1 MKQKK
6 KKRKRKIFLPLFLI
20 FFIIIGFYSHQ
31 SYETAMHEQLPD
43 SLIEFEQKYPE
54 ATDFV
59 ENYHKY
65 KNKSFDL
72 DVSHEVRK
80 DNIPLFIQWDKRWGY
95 KTYGSNFLGVN
106 GCGPTSLSM
115 VICGLT
121 GKATWNPYKVAQFS
135 QKQGYYISGQGTSWD
150 LMTAGAKKLGLT
162 STEGTINNDYIRQ
175 NLTSSTPM
183 ICSMLPGDFTYSGHF
198 IVLTGI
204 DSEGRVVVN
213 DPNSPKNSEKHWDM
227 DRLFCHKSG
236 ISGNLRWKKLHNS
249 LFYACLA
256 RCLLCQAPIVF

>member
-121 GKATWNPYKVAQFS
+121 GKATWNAAVH
-135 QKQGYYISGQGTSWD
+135 
-150 LMTAGAKKLGLT
+150 TA
-162 STEGTINNDYIRQ
+162 
-175 NLTSSTPM
+175 P
-183 ICSMLPGDFTYSGHF
+183 ICSSRNPRRMFSAAAVPTQPAGCPP
-198 IVLTGI
+198 LTACG
-204 DSEGRVVVN
+204 
-213 DPNSPKNSEKHWDM
+213 PKNTPVTLTPKI
-227 DRLFCHKSG
+227 RKALT
-236 ISGNLRWKKLHNS
+236 
-249 LFYACLA
+249 AVPP
-256 RCLLCQAPIVF
+256 APAAPHAPLIRNN

>member
-6 KKRKRKIFLPLFLI
+6 KQRKRKIFLRLFLV
-20 FFIIIGFYSHQ
+20 FFIIFGFYSHQ

-121 GKATWNPYKVAQFS
+121 GKAKWNPYKVEQFT
-135 QKQGYYISGQGTSWD
+135 QKKGYYI
-150 LMTAGAKKLGLT
+150 
-162 STEGTINNDYIRQ
+162 R
-175 NLTSSTPM
+175 
-183 ICSMLPGDFTYSGHF
+183 
-198 IVLTGI
+198 
-204 DSEGRVVVN
+204 
-213 DPNSPKNSEKHWDM
+213 
-227 DRLFCHKSG
+227 
-236 ISGNLRWKKLHNS
+236 
-249 LFYACLA
+249 
-256 RCLLCQAPIVF
+256 

>member
-80 DNIPLFIQWDKRWGY
+80 DNIPLFIQWDK
-95 KTYGSNFLGVN
+95 
-106 GCGPTSLSM
+106 
-115 VICGLT
+115 
-121 GKATWNPYKVAQFS
+121 
-135 QKQGYYISGQGTSWD
+135 
-150 LMTAGAKKLGLT
+150 
-162 STEGTINNDYIRQ
+162 
-175 NLTSSTPM
+175 
-183 ICSMLPGDFTYSGHF
+183 
-198 IVLTGI
+198 
-204 DSEGRVVVN
+204 
-213 DPNSPKNSEKHWDM
+213 
-227 DRLFCHKSG
+227 
-236 ISGNLRWKKLHNS
+236 
-249 LFYACLA
+249 
-256 RCLLCQAPIVF
+256 

>member
-115 VICGLT
+115 VI
-121 GKATWNPYKVAQFS
+121 W
-135 QKQGYYISGQGTSWD
+135 
-150 LMTAGAKKLGLT
+150 
-162 STEGTINNDYIRQ
+162 IN
-175 NLTSSTPM
+175 
-183 ICSMLPGDFTYSGHF
+183 
-198 IVLTGI
+198 
-204 DSEGRVVVN
+204 
-213 DPNSPKNSEKHWDM
+213 W
-227 DRLFCHKSG
+227 KS
-236 ISGNLRWKKLHNS
+236 NVES
-249 LFYACLA
+249 L
-256 RCLLCQAPIVF
+256 

>member
-1 MKQKK
+1 MLCLNYPFRKTKEKRTYNETEK

-80 DNIPLFIQWDKRWGY
+80 DNIPLFIQWDKRWGQFPWCQWLW
-95 KTYGSNFLGVN
+95 SNFTFYGYLRINWKSNVE
-106 GCGPTSLSM
+106 SL
-115 VICGLT
+115 
-121 GKATWNPYKVAQFS
+121 
-135 QKQGYYISGQGTSWD
+135 
-150 LMTAGAKKLGLT
+150 
-162 STEGTINNDYIRQ
+162 
-175 NLTSSTPM
+175 
-183 ICSMLPGDFTYSGHF
+183 
-198 IVLTGI
+198 
-204 DSEGRVVVN
+204 
-213 DPNSPKNSEKHWDM
+213 
-227 DRLFCHKSG
+227 
-236 ISGNLRWKKLHNS
+236 
-249 LFYACLA
+249 
-256 RCLLCQAPIVF
+256 

>member
-150 LMTAGAKKLGLT
+150 LIQHVF
-162 STEGTINNDYIRQ
+162 TIVGKDIHMISSCLQIENPFHGIREQ
-175 NLTSSTPM
+175 
-183 ICSMLPGDFTYSGHF
+183 FH
-198 IVLTGI
+198 
-204 DSEGRVVVN
+204 
-213 DPNSPKNSEKHWDM
+213 
-227 DRLFCHKSG
+227 G
-236 ISGNLRWKKLHNS
+236 ISDGFMDFRN
-249 LFYACLA
+249 FV
-256 RCLLCQAPIVF
+256 CQFGCSRNKFL

>member
-106 GCGPTSLSM
+106 GCGPTSLSTPSQLPAAINT
-115 VICGLT
+115 VYRP
-121 GKATWNPYKVAQFS
+121 KAMMSSQTRTAKSSPAKKHKFS

-227 DRLFCHKSG
+227 DRLLPQIRH
-236 ISGNLRWKKLHNS
+236 IWKFEVEK
-249 LFYACLA
+249 AA
-256 RCLLCQAPIVF
+256 

>member
-80 DNIPLFIQWDKRWGY
+80 DNIPLFIQWDKRWGT
-95 KTYGSNFLGVN
+95 KHMAAI
-106 GCGPTSLSM
+106 SLVSM
-115 VICGLT
+115 VVVQL
-121 GKATWNPYKVAQFS
+121 
-135 QKQGYYISGQGTSWD
+135 
-150 LMTAGAKKLGLT
+150 
-162 STEGTINNDYIRQ
+162 
-175 NLTSSTPM
+175 
-183 ICSMLPGDFTYSGHF
+183 HF
-198 IVLTGI
+198 LWLSA
-204 DSEGRVVVN
+204 D
-213 DPNSPKNSEKHWDM
+213 
-227 DRLFCHKSG
+227 
-236 ISGNLRWKKLHNS
+236 
-249 LFYACLA
+249 
-256 RCLLCQAPIVF
+256 

>member
-1 MKQKK
+1 M
-6 KKRKRKIFLPLFLI
+6 
-20 FFIIIGFYSHQ
+20 
-31 SYETAMHEQLPD
+31 
-43 SLIEFEQKYPE
+43 
-54 ATDFV
+54 
-59 ENYHKY
+59 
-65 KNKSFDL
+65 
-72 DVSHEVRK
+72 SHEVRK

-204 DSEGRVVVN
+204 DSEGRVIVN
-213 DPNSPKNSEKHWDM
+213 DPNSPKNSKKHWDM
-227 DRLFCHKSG
+227 DRLLPQIRH
-236 ISGNLRWKKLHNS
+236 IWKFEVEK
-249 LFYACLA
+249 AA
-256 RCLLCQAPIVF
+256 

>member
-1 MKQKK
+1 MKKHRRK
-6 KKRKRKIFLPLFLI
+6 KKRKGTVVLLLTVVFLI
-20 FFIIIGFYSHQ
+20 VGSFYSHHT
-31 SYETAMHEQLPD
+31 YEATMHQQLPD

-65 KNKSFDL
+65 KDKSFDL
-72 DVSHEVRK
+72 DVSREVK
-80 DNIPLFIQWDKRWGY
+80 KGKIPLFIQWDKRWGY

-115 VICGLT
+115 VVCGLT
-121 GKATWNPYKVAQFS
+121 GKTKWNPYKLARFS
-135 QKQGYYISGQGTSWD
+135 QKQGYYVNGQGTSWD

-162 STEGTINNDYIRQ
+162 STEGTVSSSYIRQ
-175 NLTSSTPM
+175 NLTASTPM

-204 DSEGRVVVN
+204 DSKGRVLVN
-213 DPNSPKNSEKHWDM
+213 DPNSPKNSEKHWSM
-227 DRLFCHKSG
+227 DRLLPQIRH
-236 ISGNLRWKKLHNS
+236 IWK
-249 LFYACLA
+249 FE
-256 RCLLCQAPIVF
+256 V

>member
-80 DNIPLFIQWDKRWGY
+80 DNIPL
-95 KTYGSNFLGVN
+95 
-106 GCGPTSLSM
+106 LS
-115 VICGLT
+115 
-121 GKATWNPYKVAQFS
+121 
-135 QKQGYYISGQGTSWD
+135 
-150 LMTAGAKKLGLT
+150 
-162 STEGTINNDYIRQ
+162 
-175 NLTSSTPM
+175 
-183 ICSMLPGDFTYSGHF
+183 
-198 IVLTGI
+198 
-204 DSEGRVVVN
+204 
-213 DPNSPKNSEKHWDM
+213 
-227 DRLFCHKSG
+227 SG
-236 ISGNLRWKKLHNS
+236 ISDGDTKHMAAISLVSMVVVQLHFLWLS
-249 LFYACLA
+249 AD
-256 RCLLCQAPIVF
+256 

>member
-121 GKATWNPYKVAQFS
+121 GKQRGILIKWHNF
-135 QKQGYYISGQGTSWD
+135 
-150 LMTAGAKKLGLT
+150 AKTGLLYQWT
-162 STEGTINNDYIRQ
+162 
-175 NLTSSTPM
+175 
-183 ICSMLPGDFTYSGHF
+183 GHF
-198 IVLTGI
+198 VGSDDCRCKKAGPYIHRG
-204 DSEGRVVVN
+204 N
-213 DPNSPKNSEKHWDM
+213 
-227 DRLFCHKSG
+227 HK
-236 ISGNLRWKKLHNS
+236 
-249 LFYACLA
+249 
-256 RCLLCQAPIVF
+256 

>member
-106 GCGPTSLSM
+106 GCGPTSLPM

-135 QKQGYYISGQGTSWD
+135 QKQGYYIRGQGTSWD

-227 DRLFCHKSG
+227 DRLLPQIRH
-236 ISGNLRWKKLHNS
+236 IWKFEVEK
-249 LFYACLA
+249 AA
-256 RCLLCQAPIVF
+256 